1 MTDDDILTC
10 RAAIKRI
17 AWLETRE
24 ARNAALNELPAQL
37 RGVVERGVAQ
47 IFPVVQ
53 KKRRTRSK

>member
-1 MTDDDILTC
+1 MTDAEIMLC
-10 RAAIKRI
+10 RQAIKRI

-24 ARNAALNELPAQL
+24 ARVAALNELPAQM
-37 RGVVERGVAQ
+37 RGVVERGVYK